1 MTTKIDLKKLG
12 AAIREIRELRGLT
25 QREVAERMNLSVNF
39 LSMVENGKR
48 GISIEHLNELAEI
61 LDVPTSFITFLGS
74 TAPRNNKL
82 AAGLMGEIQELV
94 RNAIGVQA
102 PETALAHA

>member
-48 GISIEHLNELAEI
+48 GISIEHLNEMAEI

-74 TAPRNNKL
+74 TSPRNKL
-82 AAGLMGEIQELV
+82 AAGLMDEIQQLV
-94 RNAIGVQA
+94 RNSIGVKT
-102 PETALAHA
+102 PEAAMAHA